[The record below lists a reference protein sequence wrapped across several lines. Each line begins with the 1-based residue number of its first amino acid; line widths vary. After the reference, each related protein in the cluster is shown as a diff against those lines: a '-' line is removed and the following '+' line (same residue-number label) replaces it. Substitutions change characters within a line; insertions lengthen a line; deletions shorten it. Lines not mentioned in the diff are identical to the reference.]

1 MEKSILEAIE
11 RFSLLK
17 NADTVTVALSGGADS
32 MALLY
37 ALFSLKEKL
46 GITVK
51 AAHLNHLIRG
61 DEALRDEEFVKAAC
75 KKLGVEL
82 TVKREDVPAYATELG
97 ISTEL
102 AARVLRYKFLEGVAD
117 GGLIATAHTASDNLE
132 TVILNLTRGSG
143 IDGLS
148 GIPPKRGAFI
158 RPVILCTRAQIEE
171 YCEINK
177 IPFVTDSTNHSDD
190 YTRNKIRHNIVPVL
204 KELNPSVEATVLRSA
219 LLLREDSAFLENA
232 ADKFLN
238 KNTSPDG
245 KLSLNGFDV
254 LETSVAKRAI
264 KSYIEKA
271 NPDISPENIHIEE
284 ALRIAVK
291 GGRTSLPKNYS
302 LISANGYLYLRDNSN
317 SQEAEFS
324 VNLTECENLF
334 LSSTK
339 KINNLL
345 LNNLIN
351 CDKIVG
357 KLVVRTRQ
365 SGDSIR
371 ILGRGCTKTL
381 NKLYNECKIPAEL
394 RKHLPVIADDNG
406 VVWVY
411 GIGVAQR
418 CAVNNKTK
426 RVIKVDVKRED

>member
-1 MEKSILEAIE
+1 MEKFVLEAIK

-204 KELNPSVEATVLRSA
+204 KKLNPSVEATVLRSA

-238 KNTSPDG
+238 KVFTYKFLLFIRNTIY
-245 KLSLNGFDV
+245 F
-254 LETSVAKRAI
+254 KRRQ
-264 KSYIEKA
+264 
-271 NPDISPENIHIEE
+271 IH
-284 ALRIAVK
+284 
-291 GGRTSLPKNYS
+291 Y
-302 LISANGYLYLRDNSN
+302 
-317 SQEAEFS
+317 F
-324 VNLTECENLF
+324 F
-334 LSSTK
+334 
-339 KINNLL
+339 NLL
-345 LNNLIN
+345 
-351 CDKIVG
+351 C
-357 KLVVRTRQ
+357 
-365 SGDSIR
+365 SG
-371 ILGRGCTKTL
+371 
-381 NKLYNECKIPAEL
+381 
-394 RKHLPVIADDNG
+394 
-406 VVWVY
+406 
-411 GIGVAQR
+411 
-418 CAVNNKTK
+418 
-426 RVIKVDVKRED
+426 